1 MDCFVFENLMRQST
15 VFDGVSLMAQ
25 HFLDLFIPCL
35 KENRLYCSDAS
46 APYIHT
52 YTFIYLSLGIQSESK
67 LTQLSKR
74 VLGNSSITINNHNID
89 IHLHQKGRN
98 MYAPFQYCDTVC
110 L

>member
-52 YTFIYLSLGIQSESK
+52 PLYPVRVKANSVIKKSLGK
-67 LTQLSKR
+67 LKY
-74 VLGNSSITINNHNID
+74 NN
-89 IHLHQKGRN
+89 
-98 MYAPFQYCDTVC
+98 
-110 L
+110 